1 MPDHAAENLS
11 RLMAERGLTIK
22 QVVQQTG
29 LDDRTIK
36 AILSGTSKPQARTLH
51 RLAQG
56 LGVSADEFFVD
67 PAQLLYRRFD
77 RDTNPLVGEVL
88 ENQRELF
95 AGWTQADFDELH
107 SRFGTGG
114 PLTYEGTV
122 AAVGEMNRR
131 RSLHEKLALLLET
144 SHAELVAGILELM
157 YERVTLRDG

>member
-22 QVVQQTG
+22 QVVQKTG
-29 LDDRTIK
+29 LDERTIK
-36 AILSGTSKPQARTLH
+36 AVLRGGSKPQARTIH

-56 LGVSADEFFVD
+56 LAVPVDEFFVD

-77 RDTNPLVGEVL
+77 RDTNPVVGEVL
-88 ENQRELF
+88 EKQRHLF

-122 AAVGEMNRR
+122 AAVRDMNRR
-131 RSLHEKLALLLET
+131 RSLHEKLAVLLET
-144 SHAELVAGILELM
+144 SQAELVAGILELM
-157 YERVTLRDG
+157 YQKVTLQDE